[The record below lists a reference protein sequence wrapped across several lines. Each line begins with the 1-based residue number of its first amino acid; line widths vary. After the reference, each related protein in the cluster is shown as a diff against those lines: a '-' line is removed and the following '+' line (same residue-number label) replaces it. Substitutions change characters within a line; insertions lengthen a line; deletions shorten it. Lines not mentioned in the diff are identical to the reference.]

1 MASAKEYYAKYKD
14 RLAAHYDE
22 EGKLVMDNPEEANK
36 AVQELLME
44 FVQETKQRIKE
55 KNLKNDRS
63 VMALVNVMNN
73 KWNSVAA
80 SFNPPVLR
88 KNTYRNIVYKMLGI
102 TPQRADIVRR
112 GGPVPG
118 GVMIPDSVIDQIRK
132 KVDIPN

>member
-14 RLAAHYDE
+14 
-22 EGKLVMDNPEEANK
+22 
-36 AVQELLME
+36 
-44 FVQETKQRIKE
+44 KE
-55 KNLKNDRS
+55 LKNDRS

-80 SFNPPVLR
+80 CFNPPVIR

-102 TPQRADIVRR
+102 APQRADIVRR

-118 GVMIPDSVIDQIRK
+118 GVMIPDSVIDHIRK

>member
-1 MASAKEYYAKYKD
+1 MASAKEYYNQYKD

-22 EGKLVMDNPEEANK
+22 KGKLVMDNPEEANK

-44 FVQETKQRIKE
+44 FVQETKERIKE
-55 KNLKNDRS
+55 KNLQNDRS
-63 VMALVNVMNN
+63 VMALVNIMNN
-73 KWNSVAA
+73 KWNTVCA

-118 GVMIPDSVIDQIRK
+118 GVLIPDSVIDQVRK
-132 KVDIPN
+132 KVEIPN

>member
-22 EGKLVMDNPEEANK
+22 EGKLAMDNPEEANK

-44 FVQETKQRIKE
+44 FVQETKQRIKD
-55 KNLKNDRS
+55 KNLQNDRS

-73 KWNSVAA
+73 KWNTVCA

-88 KNTYRNIVYKMLGI
+88 KNIYRNIVYKMLGI
-102 TPQRADIVRR
+102 TPARADIVRR

-132 KVDIPN
+132 KVEIPN

>member
-22 EGKLVMDNPEEANK
+22 KGKLAMDNPEEANK

-44 FVQETKQRIKE
+44 FVQETKQRIKD
-55 KNLKNDRS
+55 KNLQNDRS

-73 KWNSVAA
+73 KWNTVCA

-102 TPQRADIVRR
+102 TPARADIVRR

-132 KVDIPN
+132 KVEIPN